1 MFVNMI
7 GTYAVTTRVYAVI
20 FAQVC
25 FMLISAV
32 SQATAVLVGY
42 AIGARDFEE
51 ANRLNNHVLKVFTP
65 ITIGITLVL
74 AVFAKP
80 LYGLFS
86 TDPQVIALGQKIM
99 CIEVILEIG
108 RCFNIVLV
116 RDLQAVGDVRYP
128 VTIGIISQWVVAVG
142 VAWLLGMKLGLGLA
156 GIWMAFA
163 MDECLRAI
171 IFWARW
177 KSGRWKDLQTV

>member
-1 MFVNMI
+1 MP
-7 GTYAVTTRVYAVI
+7 
-20 FAQVC
+20 
-25 FMLISAV
+25 L
-32 SQATAVLVGY
+32 
-42 AIGARDFEE
+42 ARGILRE

-65 ITIGITLVL
+65 ITISITLVL
-74 AVFAKP
+74 ALFAKP

-142 VAWLLGMKLGLGLA
+142 GLA
-156 GIWMAFA
+156 AGHEAGP
-163 MDECLRAI
+163 RP
-171 IFWARW
+171 
-177 KSGRWKDLQTV
+177 GRHLDGLCHG